1 MAMNDA
7 EHKVMNLSQIAAELG
22 VSKTT
27 VSRAISG
34 KGRVS
39 EETRA
44 KVQAY
49 IRIHNYRPNLV
60 ARGLAQNKTYNVA
73 LVIPRHFQQL
83 DLAFLRRTMGAVY
96 ELATQND
103 YDVLL
108 SMVSERDT
116 SPLRRLLDN
125 HKIDGAI
132 LTRTIMND
140 PLIPLLKEYSLP
152 FVAIGRPQPPDDQVM
167 SVDNDQ
173 VGGARELTTLLLMK
187 GMRRIAILGGTLL
200 YTVNQS
206 RVQGFRQAYAQMNL
220 PVEENLVYLELESD
234 SQRINALEKALTFGP
249 DCILC
254 MDEEVASLVMRTLRQ
269 RGIKVPEQIKVASL
283 YDSPELVNMV
293 PQVTAVQY
301 DAFQLGNMAMQQ
313 LLATME
319 GTEVERRLELGFQ
332 VILRDST
339 KT

>member
-1 MAMNDA
+1 MAQA
-7 EHKVMNLSQIAAELG
+7 ETSRRVLNISQIAEELG

-39 EETRA
+39 EATRNR
-44 KVQAY
+44 VQEY
-49 IRIHNYRPNLV
+49 IRQHNYRPNLV
-60 ARGLAQNKTYNVA
+60 ARGLAQHKTYNIA

-108 SMVSERDT
+108 SMVSERDST
-116 SPLRRLLDN
+116 PLRRLLDN
-125 HKIDGAI
+125 RKIDGAI
-132 LTRTIMND
+132 LTRTLRDD
-140 PLIPLLKEYSLP
+140 PLVPLLQEYGLP
-152 FVAIGRPQPPDDQVM
+152 FVAIGRPMAQGVL

-173 VGGARELTTLLLMK
+173 VGGARELVTLLLMK
-187 GMRRIAILGGTLL
+187 GLQRIAVLGGTLL
-200 YTVNQS
+200 YTVNVS
-206 RVQGFRQAYAQMNL
+206 RMEGYRKAHEQMGV
-220 PVEENLVYLELESD
+220 PVDERLIFTELESD
-234 SQRINALEKALTFGP
+234 SQRMNALEKALAQNP
-249 DCILC
+249 DCLLC
-254 MDEEVASLVMRTLRQ
+254 MDEEVAALVVRSLRQ
-269 RGIKVPEQIKVASL
+269 RGIQVPEQLKVASL
-283 YDSPELVNMV
+283 YDTNELINLT
-293 PQVTAVQY
+293 PQVTAVRY

-313 LLATME
+313 LLAAMD
-319 GTEVERRLELGFQ
+319 GKPVEQRVELGFQ

>member
-1 MAMNDA
+1 MAQA
-7 EHKVMNLSQIAAELG
+7 ETSRRVLNISQIAEELG

-39 EETRA
+39 EATRNR
-44 KVQAY
+44 VQEY
-49 IRIHNYRPNLV
+49 IRQHNYRPNLV
-60 ARGLAQNKTYNVA
+60 ARGLAQHKTYNIA

-108 SMVSERDT
+108 SMVSERDV

-125 HKIDGAI
+125 RKIDGAI
-132 LTRTIMND
+132 LTRTINSD
-140 PLIPLLKEYSLP
+140 PLIPLLQEYGLP
-152 FVAIGRPQPPDDQVM
+152 FVAMGRPMVDDVL

-173 VGGARELTTLLLMK
+173 VGGARELVTLLLMK
-187 GMRRIAILGGTLL
+187 GLRRIAVLGGTLL
-200 YTVNQS
+200 YTVNVS
-206 RVQGFRQAYAQMNL
+206 RLEGYRKAYEQMAV
-220 PVEENLVYLELESD
+220 PVDERLIFAELESD
-234 SQRINALEKALTFGP
+234 SQRMNALEKALAQNP

-254 MDEEVASLVMRTLRQ
+254 MDEEVALLVMRTLRQ
-269 RGIKVPEQIKVASL
+269 KGIAVPEQVKVASL
-283 YDSPELVNMV
+283 YDSTDLLNQN
-293 PQVTAVQY
+293 PQVTAVKY
-301 DAFQLGNMAMQQ
+301 DAFQLGNFAMQQ
-313 LLATME
+313 LMNAID
-319 GTEVERRLELGFQ
+319 GKPVEQRVELGFQ

>member
-1 MAMNDA
+1 MAIPETNRR
-7 EHKVMNLSQIAAELG
+7 VLNISQIAEELG

-39 EETRA
+39 EETRSR
-44 KVQAY
+44 VQEY
-49 IRIHNYRPNLV
+49 IQKHNYRPNLV

-108 SMVSERDT
+108 SMVSDRDT

-125 HKIDGAI
+125 RKIDGAI
-132 LTRTIMND
+132 LTRTIAND
-140 PLIPLLKEYSLP
+140 PLIPLLQEYRLP
-152 FVAIGRPQPPDDQVM
+152 FVAMGRPMADHVI

-173 VGGARELTTLLLMK
+173 VGGARELVTLLLMK
-187 GMRRIAILGGTLL
+187 GMQRIAILGGTLL
-200 YTVNQS
+200 YTVNVS
-206 RVQGFRQAYAQMNL
+206 RLEGYRKAHEQMGL
-220 PVEENLVYLELESD
+220 PVDERLVFAELESD
-234 SQRINALEKALTFGP
+234 SQRLNALDKALSLNP

-254 MDEEVASLVMRTLRQ
+254 MDEEVALLVMRTLRQ
-269 RGIKVPEQIKVASL
+269 KGIAVPGQIKVASL
-283 YDSPELVNMV
+283 YDSTDLLNLT
-293 PQVTAVQY
+293 PQVTAVKY
-301 DAFQLGNMAMQQ
+301 DAFQLGNFAMQQ
-313 LLATME
+313 LMNAID
-319 GTEVERRLELGFQ
+319 GKPVEQRVELGFQ

-339 KT
+339 KS

>member
-1 MAMNDA
+1 MAIETTSHRTLNI
-7 EHKVMNLSQIAAELG
+7 SQIAEALG

-39 EETRA
+39 EATRGR
-44 KVQAY
+44 VLEY
-49 IRIHNYRPNLV
+49 IQQHNYRPNML
-60 ARGLAQNKTYNVA
+60 ARGLAQHKTYNVA

-96 ELATQND
+96 ELAAQHD

-116 SPLRRLLDN
+116 TPLRRLLDN

-132 LTRTIMND
+132 LTRTLESD
-140 PLIPLLKEYSLP
+140 PLIPLLQEYDLP
-152 FVAIGRPQPPDDQVM
+152 FVCMGRPTNQDVL

-173 VGGARELTTLLLMK
+173 VGGACELTTLLLMK
-187 GMRRIAILGGTLL
+187 GLQRIAIFGGTML

-206 RVQGFRQAYAQMNL
+206 RMEGFRKAHEQMGVPL
-220 PVEENLVYLELESD
+220 DESLVYVELESD
-234 SQRINALEKALTFGP
+234 SRRVNALEKALSLEP

-254 MDEEVASLVMRTLRQ
+254 MDEEVASLVMRILRQ
-269 RGIKVPEQIKVASL
+269 RGIRVPEQIKVASL
-283 YDSPELVNMV
+283 YDSVDLINMM

-313 LLATME
+313 LLAVID
-319 GTEVERRLELGFQ
+319 GQRVEQRVELGFQ

-339 KT
+339 KL